1 MRKRFLII
9 LCTVLCTASIGYDAI
24 NSSAQSPSKFMDTS
38 QHWAE
43 LSIQT
48 AVEKKYVD
56 GYDDGSFKPDLPISR
71 AEFIKMLSSAA
82 GEKVEKVEGNDW
94 YVPYVNRLKEL
105 SVIPVEFPE
114 RYNEPLQ
121 RFEMAML
128 SARSVDKALKG
139 SMLDAVKLGLIHG
152 VSTTDLAPYGTST
165 RAQAITIIER
175 ILSAQKGE
183 KLPVDKYAIS
193 QALIETAHSNV
204 EYVLGLKPKNI
215 GETWSAG
222 QGATVT
228 LDQVVIAD
236 PSDEN
241 DPYMGYVDTSHWN
254 SRVDKQ
260 RDFVVLAKFT
270 IKVDELADD
279 SFYLGVN
286 QYLTLYDQTG
296 PLHLTKDGLP
306 RVIRFAVPGTY
317 SGYVSYGVNK
327 NHAKTGLT
335 FDVVGN
341 EVGIAKP

>member
-1 MRKRFLII
+1 MKKKFSII
-9 LCTVLCTASIGYDAI
+9 LCTVLCVASIGYDAI
-24 NSSAQSPSKFMDTS
+24 NSSAQSPNKFVDTS

-43 LSIQT
+43 QFIQT
-48 AVEKKYVD
+48 ALEKEYVD
-56 GYDDGSFKPDLPISR
+56 GYEDGSFKPDLSISR
-71 AEFIKMLSSAA
+71 AEFIKMLSFAV

-139 SMLDAVKLGLIHG
+139 TMLDAVKLGLIHG

-175 ILSAQKGE
+175 ILSAKKGE

-193 QALIETAHSNV
+193 QALIETTNSNV

-241 DPYMGYVDTSHWN
+241 DPYMSYIDTSHWN
-254 SRVDKQ
+254 TRVDKQ
-260 RDFVVLAKFT
+260 RDFVVLAKLT
-270 IKVDELADD
+270 VKVEELADD
-279 SFYLGVN
+279 NFNLFVN
-286 QYLTLYDQTG
+286 QYITLFDGTG
-296 PLHLTKDGLP
+296 ILLLSKGGLP
-306 RVIRFAVPGTY
+306 RTVRFAVPGTY
-317 SGYVSYGVNK
+317 SGFVAYGAK
-327 NHAKTGLT
+327 RDLAKTGLT

>member
-1 MRKRFLII
+1 MRKRFSII
-9 LCTVLCTASIGYDAI
+9 LCSVLCAASIGYDAI
-24 NSSAQSPSKFMDTS
+24 NSSAQSPSKFLDTS

-139 SMLDAVKLGLIHG
+139 SMLDAVQLGLIHG
-152 VSTTDLAPYGTST
+152 VSATDLAPYGTST

-175 ILSAQKGE
+175 ILSAKKGE
-183 KLPVDKYAIS
+183 KLPVDKYAASSAEI
-193 QALIETAHSNV
+193 AATGSNV
-204 EYVLGLKPKNI
+204 GTMLGLKPKEV
-215 GETWSAG
+215 GTTWTYADGVTVKLNKLIVADPADPDDPFMKLIDMRTWDKTTVKTDNKVILANFTVVATEAG
-222 QGATVT
+222 IGATDM
-228 LDQVVIAD
+228 LPMQVLTQFD
-236 PSDEN
+236 TSDFLLLSEQALTRWMKF
-241 DPYMGYVDTSHWN
+241 DKVQTHEGYVAYALPNKIANDIIVFDILGRETT
-254 SRVDKQ
+254 
-260 RDFVVLAKFT
+260 LAGK
-270 IKVDELADD
+270 
-279 SFYLGVN
+279 
-286 QYLTLYDQTG
+286 
-296 PLHLTKDGLP
+296 
-306 RVIRFAVPGTY
+306 
-317 SGYVSYGVNK
+317 
-327 NHAKTGLT
+327 
-335 FDVVGN
+335 
-341 EVGIAKP
+341 